1 MGPIAQLVEQRTFN
15 PWVDGSSPSGPTI
28 AAINPDGETLMSVFR
43 MTLQTLSRKGKITWG
58 TAVFFGVIASILE
71 VASAAAFSLLSSSVF
86 GGRKSNFGILAES
99 LPFVITQTV
108 LISILGVIFTSKLGF
123 QWIELNLKTKS
134 AEEFFISIFRRRV
147 SLSREEIEKS
157 DSPVAN
163 LANRMH
169 ILTHNIYYPLGLIIS
184 ELLILIFLVP
194 FVFVISPKA
203 SLLVFGTTLILSI
216 PALGIVRKRITIL
229 NAERVK
235 VDSLVDYTT
244 YSDFRTYYDQGSF
257 PLNKNKLSAQIHRSS
272 ELDRKIVKL
281 GSYSRLTIEFSFI
294 ISVILTFSFINELVP
309 REARI
314 QFFAILAYSF
324 FRVIPA
330 FTRIISARN
339 QIASFQSEF
348 LNLMDHSLAPDWNE
362 EVVARTSFH
371 NSLMI
376 SFPRKKSDAHL
387 LEMNF
392 SPGEF
397 VAIKGETGIGKTTLL
412 KSVGGLTVGNFR
424 LEVDGKRLV
433 SLKEWHPNSTLVS
446 QNPFLRGE
454 TLLEMVTGEESEN
467 NVDASLYE
475 ESIKISGLS
484 LWLKQRPGSISN
496 EHISGGERKQ
506 IALARA
512 IYLKPEILLL
522 DEVTAGMDSEL
533 ATRIIRNLLD
543 CARFKLILMAT
554 HDSILESEF
563 SQIIY
568 L

>member
-1 MGPIAQLVEQRTFN
+1 
-15 PWVDGSSPSGPTI
+15 
-28 AAINPDGETLMSVFR
+28 
-43 MTLQTLSRKGKITWG
+43 MTLQTLSRRGKFTWG
-58 TAVFFGVIASILE
+58 ISVFFGVVASILE

-99 LPFVITQTV
+99 LPFIITQTV
-108 LISILGVIFTSKLGF
+108 LISILGVIFTGKLVI

-216 PALGIVRKRITIL
+216 PALGIFRKQITRL
-229 NAERVK
+229 NAERMQ

-257 PLNKNKLSAQIHRSS
+257 PSNTNKLTNQIHKSS

-348 LNLMDHSLAPDWNE
+348 LNLMDYNLAPDWNE
-362 EVVARTSFH
+362 ETIARTSFH
-371 NSLMI
+371 NSLLI
-376 SFPRKKSDAHL
+376 SFQRKKSAESP
-387 LEMNF
+387 LEMRF

-412 KSVGGLTVGNFR
+412 KSVGGLTVGEFS
-424 LEVDGKRLV
+424 LEVDGKRLA
-433 SLKEWHPNSTLVS
+433 SLKEWRPNSTLVS
-446 QNPFLRGE
+446 QNPFLRGD
-454 TLLEMVTGEESEN
+454 TLLEMVTGEKSANDVE
-467 NVDASLYE
+467 ASLYE
-475 ESIKISGLS
+475 ESIKISGLNH
-484 LWLKQRPGSISN
+484 WLEQRPGSISN

-533 ATRIIRNLLD
+533 ANRIIRNLLV

-554 HDSILESEF
+554 HDSILENEF

>member
-1 MGPIAQLVEQRTFN
+1 MQI
-15 PWVDGSSPSGPTI
+15 
-28 AAINPDGETLMSVFR
+28 FR
-43 MTLQTLSRKGKITWG
+43 KVLQTLSRRGKFIWG
-58 TAVFFGVIASILE
+58 TSVFFGVIASILE
-71 VASAAAFSLLSSSVF
+71 VASAATFSLLTSSLF
-86 GGRKSNFGILAES
+86 GGRKSNFGILAEN
-99 LPFVITQTV
+99 LPFIITQTV
-108 LISILGVIFTSKLGF
+108 LISILGIVFIGKLSF
-123 QWIELNLKTKS
+123 QWIELNLKTRA

-163 LANRMH
+163 MANRMH
-169 ILTHNIYYPLGLIIS
+169 ILTHNIYYPLGLIFS

-229 NAERVK
+229 NSERMQ

-257 PLNKNKLSAQIHRSS
+257 PTNSDKLGPQIHKSS

-281 GSYSRLTIEFSFI
+281 GSYSRLTVEFSFI
-294 ISVILTFSFINELVP
+294 VSVILTFIFINELVP
-309 REARI
+309 PEARI

-330 FTRIISARN
+330 FSRIISARN
-339 QIASFQSEF
+339 QIASHQNEF
-348 LNLMDHSLAPDWNE
+348 LDIMEYNLAPDWNK
-362 EVVARTSFH
+362 EVIERTSFH
-371 NSLMI
+371 DSLI
-376 SFPRKKSDAHL
+376 FSFPRKNHSSQP
-387 LEMNF
+387 LEMKF
-392 SPGEF
+392 LPGEF
-397 VAIKGETGIGKTTLL
+397 AAIKGETGIGKTTLL
-412 KSVGGLTVGNFR
+412 KSVGGLIDAEFN
-424 LEVDGKRLV
+424 LEVDGKRFA
-433 SLKEWHPNSTLVS
+433 SSKAWRPRTTLVS
-446 QNPFLRGE
+446 QNPFLKGE
-454 TLLEMVTGEESEN
+454 TLLEMVTGEVSTAN
-467 NVDASLYE
+467 INTVLYE
-475 ESIKISGLS
+475 ESLNISGLNE
-484 LWLKQRPGSISN
+484 WLVQRPGLISN

-512 IYLKPEILLL
+512 IYQEPEILLL

-533 ATRIIRNLLD
+533 AKKVIKNLLV

-554 HDSILESEF
+554 HDSILENEF
-563 SQIIY
+563 SKVIH